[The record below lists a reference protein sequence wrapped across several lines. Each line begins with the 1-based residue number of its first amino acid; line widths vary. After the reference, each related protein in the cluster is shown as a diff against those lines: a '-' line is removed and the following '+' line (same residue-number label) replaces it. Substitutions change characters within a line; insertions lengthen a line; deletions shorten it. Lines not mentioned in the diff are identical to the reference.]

1 MGENIILKQFVLGFL
16 ENNNYLL
23 IDEMTKE
30 AVLIDC
36 TQESDEIEKA
46 ITESGAK
53 LKYILLT
60 HGHFDHVMGVD
71 SIRDKFGCKV
81 LIHEADE
88 PVLKDISKISVEFN
102 MGHVQPP
109 KVDEYI
115 SDGQIIKFGQKE
127 IKVINTPGHTAGGV
141 CFMVDN
147 KLFTG
152 DTIFFQSVGRTD
164 LLTGSFN
171 QIKSSIEE
179 KIFTLDE
186 NIEIYPGHG
195 RSSTVGYEKVHNQFL

>member
-1 MGENIILKQFVLGFL
+1 MILKQFVHGFL

-23 IDEMTKE
+23 IDQGLNGDKE
-30 AVLIDC
+30 AVLIDA
-36 TQESDEIEKA
+36 TQESADIENA
-46 ITESGAK
+46 IKESGAK

-60 HGHFDHVMGVD
+60 HGHFDHIMGVD
-71 SIRDKFGCKV
+71 SFRNKYGCKV
-81 LIHEADE
+81 LMHQDDKPVIADTF
-88 PVLKDISKISVEFN
+88 KIAAEFN
-102 MGHVQPP
+102 MGDKPVP
-109 KVDEYI
+109 KIDEYI
-115 SDGQIIKFGQKE
+115 NENSVIKFGQKE
-127 IKVINTPGHTAGGV
+127 IKVIHTPGHTAGGV
-141 CFMVDN
+141 CFLVDN

-152 DTIFFQSVGRTD
+152 DTIFFESVGRTD

-195 RSSTVGYEKVHNQFL
+195 RSTTVGYEKVHNQFL

>member
-1 MGENIILKQFVLGFL
+1 MGISLKQFVLGFL

-23 IDEMTKE
+23 IDEVAKE
-30 AVLIDC
+30 AILIDC
-36 TQESDEIEKA
+36 TQESPEIENA
-46 ITESGAK
+46 INESGAK

-71 SIRDKFGCKV
+71 SLRNKYGCKV
-81 LIHEADE
+81 LMHEADK
-88 PVLKDISKISVEFN
+88 PVIADTFKIAAQFN
-102 MGHVQPP
+102 TVNMPSP

-115 SDGQIIKFGQKE
+115 NENSVIKFGQNE
-127 IKVINTPGHTAGGV
+127 IKVIHTPGHTAGGV
-141 CFMVDN
+141 CFLIDN
-147 KLFTG
+147 KLFSG
-152 DTIFFQSVGRTD
+152 DTIFFESVGRTD

-195 RSSTVGYEKVHNQFL
+195 RSSTVGYEKVNNQFL